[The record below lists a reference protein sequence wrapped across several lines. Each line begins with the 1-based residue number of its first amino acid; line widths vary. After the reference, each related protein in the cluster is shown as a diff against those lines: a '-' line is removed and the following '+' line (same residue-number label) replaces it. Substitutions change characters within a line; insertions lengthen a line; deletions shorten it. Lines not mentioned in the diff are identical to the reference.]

1 MKKLLP
7 VLLAA
12 VMMLTSCK
20 VEPVATVGGIEIT
33 EAEFGFYLDS
43 IKEQMQGTELET
55 DTDWEN
61 QEIEGKKAIDVAKE
75 RAIDIAVKNAMY
87 IEASKAAG
95 VELDQTDR
103 GMVSQMKNQL
113 IAGYGGKAEYDK
125 YLKEHGITDRFID
138 MMCQS
143 STYFNK
149 IKYQISQNYPTSNK
163 EIQEYY
169 EAHKEELETTYMKAK
184 HILFLT
190 ANPENSLPLTKSEI
204 DKAERQFDSVMQR
217 VKDGEDF
224 DKLMRE
230 YSQDPG
236 LATYPN
242 GYVFTDGEMVKEFED
257 AVKNSVYDEITYCES
272 KHGYHIIKRL
282 PVRFEDLISFVEDKV
297 LSQKVEDRIAMW
309 AEKYNVEIVKHED
322 KYMAYTGENQ

>member
-12 VMMLTSCK
+12 VMILASCK

-55 DTDWEN
+55 DTDWES

-95 VELDQTDR
+95 VELDQADR

-113 IAGYGGKAEYDK
+113 IAGYGGKPEYDK
-125 YLKEHGITDRFID
+125 YLREHGITDRFID

-143 STYFNK
+143 TTYFNK
-149 IKYQISQNYPTSNK
+149 IKYQISQNYPISDN
-163 EIQEYY
+163 EIREYY
-169 EAHKEELETTYMKAK
+169 ETHREELETTYMKAK

-190 ANPENSLPLTKSEI
+190 SNPNNGLPLTKSEI
-204 DKAERQFDSVMQR
+204 DKAKRQSESILKR

-224 DKLMRE
+224 DALMRE

-236 LATYPN
+236 LANYPN

-257 AVKNSVYDEITYCES
+257 AVKHSVYDGISYCES
-272 KHGYHIIKRL
+272 EHGYHIIVRL
-282 PVRFEDLISFVEDKV
+282 PLRFEDLVTFIEDKL
-297 LSQKVEDRIAMW
+297 LSQKVEDRMAMW
-309 AEKYNVEIVKHED
+309 AEKYNVEVVKYED
-322 KYMAYTGENQ
+322 KYMGYTGENQ

>member
-20 VEPVATVGGIEIT
+20 TEPVATVGGIEIT

-43 IKEQMQGTELET
+43 IKEQMQGTELAT
-55 DTDWEN
+55 DADWET

-95 VELDQTDR
+95 MELDQTDR

-113 IAGYGGKAEYDK
+113 IAGYGGKSEYDK

-149 IKYQISQNYPTSNK
+149 IKYQISQNYPVSAN
-163 EIQEYY
+163 ELQQYY

-190 ANPENSLPLTKSEI
+190 ANPNNGLALTKSEI
-204 DKAERQFDSVMQR
+204 DKARRQYESVLKR
-217 VKDGEDF
+217 VRDGEDF
-224 DKLMRE
+224 DALMRE

-257 AVKNSVYDEITYCES
+257 TVKNSVYDEISTCES
-272 KHGYHIIKRL
+272 EHGYHIIVRL
-282 PVRFEDLISFVEDKV
+282 PLRYEDLVTFVEDKI
-297 LSQKVEDRIAMW
+297 LSEKVEERMSMW
-309 AEKYNVEIVKHED
+309 AEKYKVEVVKYED
-322 KYMAYTGENQ
+322 KYMGYTGEE